1 MASTKLFIITIRAGL
16 TQTKKITII
25 LFFRLLLPNQSVFLR
40 GDDVIKLISM
50 TTSQD
55 GRIVLS

>member
-55 GRIVLS
+55 GRIIRS